1 MTKLL
6 KKSVVRMFLVLWI
19 VVENMGFAPC
29 FGQVAT
35 IRGYVRE
42 LGSNEPISGAT
53 LTLEATRRRIQT
65 NSVGYFSFSALPGQV
80 QRLRITAVAY
90 APSQIEVLPDTLD
103 GFLTITLAP
112 NTLDSVDIEGSRIP
126 PASLG
131 RVVVPIADLKRIPAI
146 LGEVDIIKA
155 LDLIPGFNLGVEG
168 GSGLFVRGGSPDQN
182 LILLD
187 GIPVYNAA
195 HLFGFLSIFHPDV
208 VQSLEAYKAAF
219 PAKYGGRLSSV
230 IDIKTKEGS
239 TEKRQGNAAI
249 GLLSSRIFWEGPIGG
264 SKKTTFILGARASY
278 LGLLTLPL
286 YFAYQGGSADFYAQ
300 YWLAD
305 GNARIQHRF
314 SNGGQLSLSLYAGQ
328 DILATATS
336 DIPGEA
342 FSQSLQWGNYTAS
355 LQYRQPLG
363 KKFFWNSLL
372 AGSRYRY
379 GLSTKGELTLA
390 NDSLFTTEQFLASGI
405 RDLTWKNELSWYAGP
420 GHTFSAGAELSSWLV
435 TPGLVRN
442 ENSINGILKEV
453 EKKVPA
459 QSAAGFVEWN
469 GELSSRLSV
478 QVGLRAS
485 AFRSDTLLGPYWEPR
500 ARLAYRVNDRW
511 SVQASAS
518 VMRQF
523 LQLVSTNGIGLPND
537 VYIPASAQFLPSVSR
552 GVSAG
557 VFHALPRFDAE
568 ISVEAYAKQFD
579 NLLDFQLGTNLL
591 ENIENLE
598 GSVLRGGI
606 GRAYG
611 LELFASKSVGR
622 WKGWLGYT
630 LAWSEQQFEGV
641 NGGNWFPARF
651 DRRHDLSLTG
661 SYDIN
666 KRFSVSGSF
675 VFQSGSPVSFPVAL
689 IPYVNPGFDE
699 PTLTA
704 VYGLR
709 SNARMPNYHR
719 MDLGFQYRPYGR
731 ENRTW
736 SFGAYNVYN
745 QQNPFYLR
753 VRPVQQGFISGNP
766 IPPEYRVEQTSFI
779 PFLPYLS
786 YEWKF

>member
-1 MTKLL
+1 MVLL
-6 KKSVVRMFLVLWI
+6 LMASLR
-19 VVENMGFAPC
+19 PC
-29 FGQVAT
+29 LAQVPT
-35 IRGYVRE
+35 VRGYVRE
-42 LGSNEPISGAT
+42 LGSNEPIAGANI
-53 LTLEATRRRIQT
+53 TLEASQRSIQT

-80 QRLRITAVAY
+80 QRLRVSAVAY
-90 APSQIEVLPDTLD
+90 APTQVEVSPDSI
-103 GFLTITLAP
+103 GEFLTIYLSP
-112 NTLDSVDIEGSRIP
+112 NTMDTVSIEGSRVP
-126 PASLG
+126 PAMNLG
-131 RVVVPIADLKRIPAI
+131 RVLVPLADLKRIPAI

-155 LDLIPGFNLGVEG
+155 LDLIPGFSLGVEG
-168 GSGLFVRGGSPDQN
+168 SSGLFVRGGSPDQN

-208 VQSLEAYKAAF
+208 VQSLEAYKGAF
-219 PAKYGGRLSSV
+219 PARYGGRLSSV

-239 TEKRQGNAAI
+239 TEKRQGNASI
-249 GLLSSRIFWEGPIGG
+249 GLLSSRVLWEGPIGT
-264 SKKTTFILGARASY
+264 SKKTTFLLGARASY

-405 RDLTWKNELSWYAGP
+405 RDLTWKNELSWYARP

-435 TPGLVRN
+435 TPGLIRN
-442 ENSINGILKEV
+442 ENSINGIVKEV
-453 EKKVPA
+453 ERSVPA
-459 QSAAGFVEWN
+459 QSAAGFIEWV
-469 GELSSRLSV
+469 GDLSPSWSM

-485 AFRSDTLLGPYWEPR
+485 AFQSDTTLGPYWEPR
-500 ARLAYRVNDRW
+500 ARLSYRVNERW
-511 SVQASAS
+511 NVQASGS

-537 VYIPASAQFLPSVSR
+537 VYIPASASFLPSMSR

-557 VFHALPRFDAE
+557 VFHSLPTFNAE
-568 ISVEAYAKQFD
+568 ISVEAYAKRFD

-591 ENIENLE
+591 ESIENLE

-611 LELFASKSVGR
+611 MEFFARKTADR

-661 SYDIN
+661 VYDIN
-666 KRFSVSGSF
+666 KQFSVSGSF
-675 VFQSGSPVSFPVAL
+675 VFQSGIAVTFPVAL
-689 IPYVNPGFDE
+689 VPSVIPGGEEAIYFP
-699 PTLTA
+699 
-704 VYGLR
+704 VYGSR
-709 SNARMPNYHR
+709 NNVRMPAYHR
-719 MDLGFQYRPYGR
+719 MDLSFQYRPSRR

-753 VRPVQQGFISGNP
+753 VRTVSGILTP
-766 IPPEYRVEQTSFI
+766 GVPSATEYRVEQTSFI
-779 PFLPYLS
+779 PFLPYFS